1 VHKGFTK
8 ILDISTGM
16 PAVCANLSASR
27 SQNISSQKSLN
38 LGIIK
43 MKELFYFLKQELAS
57 VILILVSFISFFFI
71 GSLLDILLTQFYANI
86 ENGKAVLPGISQWV
100 YGSMAGHRFLP
111 QEIMICFWILMV
123 IFLILNAFFAIDQQQ
138 FRIRFIYSFLFT
150 WVLAITTAT
159 LIVFACVAPF
169 DLLLAR
175 LEEDSLFNRI
185 IHVSMVFELM
195 LIVLIP
201 VGLVIWR
208 KGSSRW

>member
-1 VHKGFTK
+1 
-8 ILDISTGM
+8 
-16 PAVCANLSASR
+16 
-27 SQNISSQKSLN
+27 
-38 LGIIK
+38 

-57 VILILVSFISFFFI
+57 VVLILVSFIPFFFI
-71 GSLLDILLTQFYANI
+71 GSLLDILLTHFYANI
-86 ENGKAVLPGISQWV
+86 ENGKAVLSPISQWV

-111 QEIMICFWILMV
+111 QEIMACFWILMV
-123 IFLILNAFFAIDQQQ
+123 IFFIFNAFFAKDQQQ

-159 LIVFACVAPF
+159 LIVFACAAPF

-175 LEEDSLFNRI
+175 LEEDGLFNRI

-208 KGSSRW
+208 KVSSRC